1 MINPN
6 KNVCG
11 FDSWAPA
18 RWGGGIT
25 DVEGA
30 GERQPSH
37 HHADAQLTFHRKHLS
52 TFNFLMWLFLS

>member
-1 MINPN
+1 MFVGLIP
-6 KNVCG
+6 G
-11 FDSWAPA
+11 LQPD
-18 RWGGGIT
+18 GGGIT